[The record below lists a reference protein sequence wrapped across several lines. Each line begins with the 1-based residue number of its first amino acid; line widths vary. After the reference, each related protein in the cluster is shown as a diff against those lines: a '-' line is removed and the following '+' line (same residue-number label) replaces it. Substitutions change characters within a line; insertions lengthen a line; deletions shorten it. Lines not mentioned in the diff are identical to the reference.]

1 MRIMVK
7 IQIALTLLLALS
19 VTGCKTTPPLTDDT
33 IVTSTVDGVKL
44 THRYAITP
52 PKTFTPINEEYRAL
66 YNASVM
72 SRPDFGGNLVRYLEN
87 AQSYKVLGAVENN
100 WLAVA
105 EQDKEQL
112 LGYVPLRAVV
122 KSALYEK
129 TIKADQRRSRSRTRN
144 PAPAKKN
151 NCIAVDGNSRA
162 CQNSSSG
169 TWIID

>member
-7 IQIALTLLLALS
+7 IQIALTLLLVLS
-19 VTGCKTTPPLTDDT
+19 ITGCKTTPPITDDT
-33 IVTSTVDGVKL
+33 IVTSTVGDVKL
-44 THRYAITP
+44 THRYAVTP

-72 SRPDFGGNLVRYLEN
+72 SRPDFGGKLVRYLEN
-87 AQSYKVLGAVENN
+87 AERYKVLGAVENN
-100 WLAVA
+100 WLAIA
-105 EQDKEQL
+105 ELDKEQL

-122 KSALYEK
+122 KSDLYEK
-129 TIKADQRRSRSRTRN
+129 TIKADQRRRRTRSTT
-144 PAPAKKN
+144 PAKKK
-151 NCIAVDGNSRA
+151 NCIAVDGTSRA